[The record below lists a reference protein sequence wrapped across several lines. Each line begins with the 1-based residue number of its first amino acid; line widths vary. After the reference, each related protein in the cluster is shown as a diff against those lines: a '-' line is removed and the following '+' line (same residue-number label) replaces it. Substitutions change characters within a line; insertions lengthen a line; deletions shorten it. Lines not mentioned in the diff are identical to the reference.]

1 MNLYDKIFADSKT
14 IAVVGLSSNP
24 SRPSYG
30 VTRYMQSVGYRIIP
44 INPNETEVLNEKSYA
59 RLEDVPVPVDI
70 VDIFRRS
77 EFVEPLV
84 DSALKI
90 GAKVIWMQEG
100 VFHRQAA
107 ERARRAGLVVIM
119 DRCILK
125 EHMSWVYT
133 HQHASPLQPT
143 SEVF

>member
-1 MNLYDKIFADSKT
+1 
-14 IAVVGLSSNP
+14 
-24 SRPSYG
+24 
-30 VTRYMQSVGYRIIP
+30 
-44 INPNETEVLNEKSYA
+44 
-59 RLEDVPVPVDI
+59 
-70 VDIFRRS
+70 
-77 EFVEPLV
+77 V

-107 ERARRAGLVVIM
+107 ERARQAGLVVIM

-133 HQHASPLQPT
+133 HHHASPLQPT
-143 SEVF
+143 SEMF

>member
-1 MNLYDKIFADSKT
+1 MDIYDQIFSRSKT

-30 VTRYMQSVGYRIIP
+30 VSRYMQSAGYSIVP
-44 INPNETEVLNEKSYA
+44 VNPHETEVLGLKSYS
-59 RLEDVPVPVDI
+59 RLEDVPLPIDVVN
-70 VDIFRRS
+70 IFRRP
-77 EFVEPLV
+77 EFVEPVV
-84 DSALKI
+84 DSAIRI

-100 VFHRQAA
+100 VYHRAAA
-107 ERARRAGLVVIM
+107 ERARKAGLLVVM

-125 EHMSWVYT
+125 EHMSWEYVR
-133 HQHASPLQPT
+133 QHASPAQPT

>member
-44 INPNETEVLNEKSYA
+44 INPNVIEVLGEKSFA
-59 RLEDVPVPVDI
+59 RLEDVPGRVDI
-70 VDIFRRS
+70 VDIFRRP
-77 EFVEPLV
+77 ELVEPIV
-84 DSALKI
+84 ESAIKI
-90 GAKVIWMQEG
+90 GAKIIWMQEG
-100 VFHRQAA
+100 VFHRQAS
-107 ERARRAGLVVIM
+107 ERARQAGLMVVM

-125 EHMSWVYT
+125 EHMSWVYA
-133 HQHASPLQPT
+133 HQHASPLYPT
-143 SEVF
+143 SEAF